1 MSRVAR
7 MDVHYIPDLEA
18 SRIETR
24 RLMGHVGIGEDD
36 RQTKQSCIH
45 MIGKSLD
52 PERCAQG
59 LTGMEP
65 LGSHGSSQIARNA
78 YGKEVL
84 TLNVDIVMIIDFD

>member
-1 MSRVAR
+1 
-7 MDVHYIPDLEA
+7 
-18 SRIETR
+18 
-24 RLMGHVGIGEDD
+24 
-36 RQTKQSCIH
+36 

-78 YGKEVL
+78 YGQEVL